1 MHSTR
6 LFNRPW
12 LRVWLI
18 MAIVGLSG
26 AFRFTPGARATS
38 ESHPFAPLNC
48 PPGETEELIE
58 PTLLTL
64 SPTNPLPGESVQVV
78 GSGGYIR
85 CSGGLYN
92 ESARAFDLT
101 FDGAVVAQLGCYANR
116 CQATFVVPTTTNPGS
131 YQVSAGSGSQLRLDV
146 QDERPTF
153 LPAVINGFATSEAFM
168 PPVGGLGGCPAN
180 ETATLIPP
188 SLASLNPTSVAPGG
202 SVQVVGSGG
211 YIHCSGGLYNESAR
225 SFDLTFDGAVVAQL
239 GCYANRCQVTF
250 VVPTT
255 TNQGSY
261 QVSTDGGSQLTL
273 IVQ

>member
-6 LFNRPW
+6 FINRPW

-18 MAIVGLSG
+18 MAIVGFSG
-26 AFRFTPGARATS
+26 AFMLTPGVRATS
-38 ESHPFAPLNC
+38 ESNPFTPLNC

-64 SPTNPLPGESVQVV
+64 SPTNPLPGESVHVT
-78 GSGGYIR
+78 GYGGYIR

-92 ESARAFDLT
+92 ESARAFALT
-101 FDGAVVAQLGCYANR
+101 LDGAVVAQLGCYANR
-116 CQATFVVPTTTNPGS
+116 CQTTFVVPTTTNPGS
-131 YQVSAGSGSQLRLDV
+131 YHVSTDGGSQLRIDV
-146 QDERPTF
+146 QDERLTF
-153 LPAVINGFATSEAFM
+153 LPAVINGFATSEDFM
-168 PPVGGLGGCPAN
+168 PPVVGLGGCPAN

-188 SLASLNPTSVAPGG
+188 SLASLNPTSIAPGG

-211 YIHCSGGLYNESAR
+211 YMHCSGGLYNESAR
-225 SFDLTFDGAVVAQL
+225 AFALTLDGAVVAQL
-239 GCYANRCQVTF
+239 GCYANRCQTTF

-255 TNQGSY
+255 TSPGSY
-261 QVSTDGGSQLTL
+261 HVSTDGGSQLTL